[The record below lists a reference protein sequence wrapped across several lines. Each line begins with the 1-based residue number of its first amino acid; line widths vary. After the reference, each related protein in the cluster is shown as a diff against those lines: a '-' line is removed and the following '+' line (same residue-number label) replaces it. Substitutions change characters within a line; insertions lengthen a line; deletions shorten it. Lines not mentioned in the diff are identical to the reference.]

1 MQIRRTLVVLTLLLL
16 AACAPKEA
24 SSSLSTTTT
33 STSVTSTTTTLTP
46 DQVAVAPAVAAIGAT
61 LDRELATG
69 DGRIRSYH
77 LYIPSDLPAGPVPL
91 LIALH
96 GGTGSGSQF
105 QRQSGFDELAE
116 ANGFL
121 VVFPDG
127 VGLGADADK
136 LRTWN
141 GGYCCGTAVKQDVD
155 DVGFIAAVIDDI
167 VAEYDVDANRIFAA
181 GHSNGG
187 IMAYRLACE
196 LSDRIVAI
204 GLQAGSLG
212 INECEPSQPVS
223 VLHLHGTADENHP
236 IEGGIGANS
245 ISDTYFRSA
254 AYSVETAATAMGCE
268 ATPTDSI
275 DASNADL
282 AITSWTNCEDG
293 AEVRLVAA
301 TGATHAWMGHP
312 NSNPTLVGTSYADL
326 DASVAM
332 LEFLLNHPRGQ

>member
-1 MQIRRTLVVLTLLLL
+1 MQNHRTLLVVALLLL
-16 AACAPKEA
+16 AACAPRA
-24 SSSLSTTTT
+24 TSSGGSTVPESTVPASTTTVPAT
-33 STSVTSTTTTLTP
+33 NVDVL
-46 DQVAVAPAVAAIGAT
+46 PAVTAVGAT
-61 LDRELATG
+61 LDRELATS

-77 LYIPSDLPAGPVPL
+77 LYVPSGLPTGPVPL

-96 GGTGSGSQF
+96 GGTGSGTQF

-127 VGLGADADK
+127 VGLGPNADMF
-136 LRTWN
+136 RTWN
-141 GGYCCGTAVKQDVD
+141 GGYCCGTAMKQDVD

-167 VAEYDVDANRIFAA
+167 VGTYDVDANRIFAA

-212 INECEPSQPVS
+212 INECAPARSVS
-223 VLHLHGTADENHP
+223 VVHLHGTADENHP

-245 ISDTYFRSA
+245 ISDTNFRSA
-254 AYSVETAATAMGCE
+254 VYSVATAAAAMGCE
-268 ATPTDSI
+268 VSPTDSV
-275 DASNADL
+275 DATNPDL
-282 AITSWTNCEDG
+282 AITSWTNCNNG
-293 AEVRLVAA
+293 AEVRLIAV
-301 TGATHAWMGHP
+301 TGASHACMGHP
-312 NSNPTLVGTSYADL
+312 NSNPALVGTSYADL
-326 DASVAM
+326 DASVVI
-332 LEFLLNHPRGQ
+332 LGFLLNHPRGE